1 MYQMAFHDRAFS
13 FSLCS
18 EELLK
23 IGKEILTKGKNI
35 IRQKKYRNMEKNGL
49 IPYLNTAT
57 FI

>member
-1 MYQMAFHDRAFS
+1 MIGAFS

-49 IPYLNTAT
+49 IPYLNTPT